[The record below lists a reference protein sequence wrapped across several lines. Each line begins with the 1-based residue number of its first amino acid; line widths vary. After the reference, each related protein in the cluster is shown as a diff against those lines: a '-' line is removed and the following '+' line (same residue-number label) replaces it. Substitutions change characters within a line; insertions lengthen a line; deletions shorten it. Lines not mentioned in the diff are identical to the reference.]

1 LASGHRF
8 AKREIK
14 QKNEMTSFFEHQRTS
29 YKRNYIRNLIVLAS
43 ADGILDSDERSL
55 IIKIG
60 KKRGLKSWQV
70 EELLNDRTE
79 QPVFLPESIHNK
91 MNMLY
96 DLMQVIHADNKVTEK
111 EVQFMITLVEAF
123 RLKPD
128 IVVQLML
135 LFESNTPSPDEWLNF
150 TDFASAN
157 MMQK

>member
-1 LASGHRF
+1 
-8 AKREIK
+8 
-14 QKNEMTSFFEHQRTS
+14 MTSFFEHQRTS

-43 ADGILDSDERSL
+43 SDGNLDTDERSL

-70 EELLNDRTE
+70 EELLNDKND
-79 QPVFLPESIHNK
+79 QPVFLPESLHNR

-111 EVQFMITLVEAF
+111 EIQFMISLVEAF

-128 IVVQLML
+128 IIVQLML
-135 LFESNTPSPDEWLNF
+135 LFETSAPSPDEWLNF
-150 TDFASAN
+150 TDFVSAN
-157 MMQK
+157 MVQK